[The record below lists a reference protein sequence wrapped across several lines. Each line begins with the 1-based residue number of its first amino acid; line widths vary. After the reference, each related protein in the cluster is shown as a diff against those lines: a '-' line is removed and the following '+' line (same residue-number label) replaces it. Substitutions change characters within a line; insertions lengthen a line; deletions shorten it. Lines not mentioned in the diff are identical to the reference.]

1 MKLNKKINL
10 TLKQKMAIK
19 GYLFISPFLI
29 GFILFFLYPFI
40 QSIAF
45 SISELTITTGGF
57 DLDFVGLDNYHHV
70 FFINPDFNRIFL
82 ESISSILINLPSI
95 IIFSFFIAN
104 LLNQKF
110 KGRLLARTIFFL
122 PVIVTS
128 GVVVQLSAGDIMA
141 RVFAGGGGAVYG
153 GVLVRNFL
161 MQLAL
166 PEVFVE
172 YIISAVNRIPEII
185 NYSGIPILIFL
196 AGLQSI
202 PFSLFEAAEVEGATA
217 WEKFWKITFPLLSP
231 LFLTNIVFIVIDS
244 FTSLNNPLVT
254 YIQNQTWR
262 GEGFGISVAM
272 SWIYFLTV
280 ALILTIIVGVVSR
293 KVFYME

>member
-202 PFSLFEAAEVEGATA
+202 PSSLFEAAEVEGATA

-280 ALILTIIVGVVSR
+280 ALILTIIVGIVSR